1 MQQVFWDLPHQPAY
15 HLERIRIRPW
25 VLIRDAE
32 GFGEDL
38 CNDYLVF
45 AAWQDRPRGQIWA
58 DARWLADAATW
69 LHRTATAQ
77 WATTDQDRWAVFL
90 QDITLGYDNR
100 QQVASSRAFRAVAA
114 LHRAYAFWHWR
125 DPRHFPIQPFPST
138 GEARHRWVEHVMDIV
153 DYFPGGWPN

>member
-1 MQQVFWDLPHQPAY
+1 MIINGEIYAQKRLQKIPPPGDFSCRKW
-15 HLERIRIRPW
+15 
-25 VLIRDAE
+25 
-32 GFGEDL
+32 GFPLDE
-38 CNDYLVF
+38 
-45 AAWQDRPRGQIWA
+45 IH
-58 DARWLADAATW
+58 AATW

-90 QDITLGYDNR
+90 QGIALGYDHR

-138 GEARHRWVEHVMDIV
+138 VEARHHYLPGRWH
-153 DYFPGGWPN
+153 N